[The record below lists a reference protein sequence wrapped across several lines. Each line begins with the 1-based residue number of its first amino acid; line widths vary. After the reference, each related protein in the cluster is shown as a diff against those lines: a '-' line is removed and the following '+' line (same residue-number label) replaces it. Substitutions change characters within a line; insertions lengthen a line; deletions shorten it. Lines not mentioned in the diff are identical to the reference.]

1 MIRLL
6 TMLCMMTALPVL
18 AGNTNDNRRRLLGA
32 SEENPVD
39 ATWLITNPSF
49 ETGYLTGWKTYSSN
63 ADYQGDGTDPEI
75 AVRSDYTMTGKQ
87 GDWLFNAYQWW
98 SGSLSVSQ
106 VVENVPSGVYELS
119 AVVCTWDGREVYL
132 SGNGEKVTATGVNDA
147 TGIPVSVPVVV
158 GEDGVLTITAG
169 SYGAWW
175 VEGHEGET
183 QTFFKLDDV
192 RLTCKGLY
200 ENQVLANFTAAALN
214 VDGLPQKVAFITLNE
229 DGPGSDGTKLIS
241 KYLKLKSYDFIGAS
255 EDFNYHGSLM
265 ESLNDEY
272 DSGQER
278 ATLSAEGLSLDM
290 LLNGF
295 RFDTDG
301 LNLIWKRNKVT
312 ASNETWTQW
321 SHTEPGDGNKYIK
334 KGYRHYDMTLGGGE
348 VIDVYVLHMDAGDV
362 TSSREQQWSQMAD
375 AVNAADASRPKLI
388 IGDTNSRWTREDINA
403 NFVNRLN
410 GFTVGD
416 PWVKFWRDGVFPT
429 PGTGDLTDQTDPA
442 NLTNYEVVDK
452 LLYLNPSATEGALQ
466 LQPRSFRL
474 EQDYTYGTV
483 DGSGNTKALGDHRPA
498 VGEFVLMRV
507 NKVRFLRGDVNRDG
521 SITIADVTALVNFL
535 LGKDDTEPYVYDHEA
550 ADANADGSITIAD
563 VTALVNI
570 LLAK

>member
-1 MIRLL
+1 
-6 TMLCMMTALPVL
+6 MLCMMTALPVL

-49 ETGYLTGWKTYSSN
+49 ETGDLTGWKTYSSN
-63 ADYQGDGTDPEI
+63 ADYQGDGTDLEI

-87 GDWLFNAYQWW
+87 GDWLFNAYHWW
-98 SGSLSVSQ
+98 SGALSVSQ

-200 ENQVLANFTAAALN
+200 ENQELTSFTATALN
-214 VDGLPQKVAFITLNE
+214 VDGLPQKVALVTLNE

-241 KYLKLKSYDFIGAS
+241 KYLKQKGYDFMGVS

-265 ESLNDEY
+265 SELDGEY
-272 DSGQER
+272 DCGTLR
-278 ATLSAEGLSLDM
+278 ATLDITHLSYP
-290 LLNGF
+290 
-295 RFDTDG
+295 FDTDG
-301 LNLIWKRNKVT
+301 LNLIWKTSKVQAT
-312 ASNETWTQW
+312 NESWTRW
-321 SHTEPGDGNKYIK
+321 NDRTNTDGNQFVK
-334 KGYRHYDMTLGGGE
+334 KGYRHYDMTLEGGE
-348 VIDVYVLHMDAGDV
+348 VIDVYVLHMDAGDA
-362 TSSREQQWSQMAD
+362 TSSREGQWRQLAD
-375 AVNAADASRPKLI
+375 AVNAADPNRPKLI

-416 PWVKFWRDGVFPT
+416 PWVKFWRGGVFPQ

-452 LLYLNPSATEGALQ
+452 LLYLNPPTTEGALQ

-498 VGEFVLMRV
+498 VAEFALMRV
-507 NKVRFLRGDVNRDG
+507 SKVKFLRGDVNRTGDIRAG
-521 SITIADVTALVNFL
+521 GNTAGQGRHGAIRL
-535 LGKDDTEPYVYDHEA
+535 
-550 ADANADGSITIAD
+550 
-563 VTALVNI
+563 
-570 LLAK
+570 

>member
-1 MIRLL
+1 
-6 TMLCMMTALPVL
+6 MLCMMTALPVL
-18 AGNTNDNRRRLLGA
+18 AGNTIDNRRRLLGA

-49 ETGYLTGWKTYSSN
+49 ETGDLTGWKTYSSN
-63 ADYQGDGTDPEI
+63 ADYQGDGTDLEI

-87 GDWLFNAYQWW
+87 GNWLFNAYQWW
-98 SGSLSVSQ
+98 SGALSVSQ

-132 SGNGEKVTATGVNDA
+132 SGNGEKVTATGKGDA

-158 GEDGVLTITAG
+158 GEDGVFTITAG

-175 VEGHEGET
+175 VEGHESET

-214 VDGLPQKVAFITLNE
+214 VDGLPQKVLTFELNA

-241 KYLKLKSYDFIGAS
+241 KYLKQKGYDFIGVS

-272 DSGQER
+272 DSGTIR
-278 ATLSAEGLSLDM
+278 TTLSVGGIFS
-290 LLNGF
+290 GF
-295 RFDTDG
+295 PFDTDG
-301 LNLIWKRNKVT
+301 LNLIWKTSKAQAT
-312 ASNETWTQW
+312 NESWTRW
-321 SHTEPGDGNKYIK
+321 NDRTDTDGNQFVK
-334 KGYRHYDMTLGGGE
+334 KGYRHYDMTLEGGE
-348 VIDVYVLHMDAGDV
+348 VIDVYVLHMDAGDA
-362 TSSREQQWSQMAD
+362 TSSREGQWRQLAD
-375 AVNAADASRPKLI
+375 AVNAADPNRPKLI

-416 PWVKFWRDGVFPT
+416 PWVKFWRGGVFPQ

-498 VGEFVLMRV
+498 VAEFALMRV
-507 NKVRFLRGDVNRDG
+507 SKVKFLRGDVNRDG
-521 SITIADVTALVNFL
+521 SITIADVTALVNVL

>member
-1 MIRLL
+1 MNKMIRLL

-49 ETGYLTGWKTYSSN
+49 ETGDLTGWKTYSSN
-63 ADYQGDGTDPEI
+63 ADYQGDGTDLEI

-87 GDWLFNAYQWW
+87 GDWLFNAYHWW
-98 SGSLSVSQ
+98 SGALSVSQ

-175 VEGHEGET
+175 VEGHESET

-321 SHTEPGDGNKYIK
+321 SHT
-334 KGYRHYDMTLGGGE
+334 
-348 VIDVYVLHMDAGDV
+348 
-362 TSSREQQWSQMAD
+362 
-375 AVNAADASRPKLI
+375 
-388 IGDTNSRWTREDINA
+388 
-403 NFVNRLN
+403 
-410 GFTVGD
+410 
-416 PWVKFWRDGVFPT
+416 
-429 PGTGDLTDQTDPA
+429 
-442 NLTNYEVVDK
+442 
-452 LLYLNPSATEGALQ
+452 
-466 LQPRSFRL
+466 
-474 EQDYTYGTV
+474 
-483 DGSGNTKALGDHRPA
+483 
-498 VGEFVLMRV
+498 
-507 NKVRFLRGDVNRDG
+507 
-521 SITIADVTALVNFL
+521 
-535 LGKDDTEPYVYDHEA
+535 
-550 ADANADGSITIAD
+550 
-563 VTALVNI
+563 
-570 LLAK
+570 

>member
-1 MIRLL
+1 MNKMIRLL

-18 AGNTNDNRRRLLGA
+18 ADNTNDNRRRLLGA

-49 ETGYLTGWKTYSSN
+49 ETGDLTGWTTFCD
-63 ADYQGDGTDPEI
+63 ATDYQGDGTDLEI

-87 GDWLFNAYQWW
+87 GDWLFNAYHWW
-98 SGSLSVSQ
+98 SGALSISQ
-106 VVENVPSGVYELS
+106 VVQNVPSGVYELS

-132 SGNGEKVTATGVNDA
+132 SGNGEKVTATGKGDA

-158 GEDGVLTITAG
+158 GEDGMFTITAG
-169 SYGAWW
+169 SYAAWW
-175 VEGHEGET
+175 LEGHEGET

-200 ENQVLANFTAAALN
+200 ENQELTSFTATALN
-214 VDGLPQKVAFITLNE
+214 VDGLPSLINN
-229 DGPGSDGTKLIS
+229 DGPGSNGTKLIS
-241 KYLKLKSYDFIGAS
+241 TYLKNKDYDIIGISEDFEYHDELKSYMTGYS
-255 EDFNYHGSLM
+255 WGTYRGSVNV
-265 ESLNDEY
+265 LNLF
-272 DSGQER
+272 SP
-278 ATLSAEGLSLDM
+278 A
-290 LLNGF
+290 N
-295 RFDTDG
+295 TDG
-301 LNLIWKRNKVT
+301 LEFAWNTNTVSVT
-312 ASNETWTQW
+312 NESWTQW
-321 SHTEPGDGNKYIK
+321 SHSESGDGNQYIK
-334 KGYRHYDMTLGGGE
+334 KGFRHYDMTLDGGQ

-362 TSSREQQWSQMAD
+362 VSSREQQWSQMAD
-375 AVNAADASRPKLI
+375 VINAADPNRPKLI

-416 PWVKFWRDGVFPT
+416 PWVKFWRGGVFPQ

-452 LLYLNPSATEGALQ
+452 LLYLNPSTTEGALQ

-507 NKVRFLRGDVNRDG
+507 NKLRFLRGDVNRDG
-521 SITIADVTALVNFL
+521 EISIADVTALVNVL
-535 LGKDDTEPYVYDHEA
+535 LGKDDAEPYVYDHEA

-570 LLAK
+570 LLVK

>member
-1 MIRLL
+1 MNKMLRLL

-18 AGNTNDNRRRLLGA
+18 AGNTIDNRRRLLGA

-49 ETGYLTGWKTYSSN
+49 ETGDLTGWTTYCS
-63 ADYQGDGTDPEI
+63 AGDYQGDGTDPEI

-87 GDWLFNAYQWW
+87 GDWLFNAYHWW
-98 SGSLSVSQ
+98 SGALSVSQ
-106 VVENVPSGVYELS
+106 VVAHVPCGEYDLS
-119 AVVCTWDGREVYL
+119 AVVCTWGGREAYL
-132 SGNGEKVTATGVNDA
+132 STNGATVTATGVNDQ
-147 TGIPVSVPVVV
+147 TGIPVTVPVTV
-158 GEDGVLTITAG
+158 GPDGMLTITVG
-169 SYGAWW
+169 SHAAWW
-175 VEGHEGET
+175 LEGHEGET

-192 RLTCKGLY
+192 RLTCRGLY
-200 ENQVLANFTAAALN
+200 ENQELANFTAAALN
-214 VDGLPQKVAFITLNE
+214 VDGLPQKILTYELNA

-241 KYLKLKSYDFIGAS
+241 KYLKQKSYDFIGAS

-272 DSGQER
+272 DSGTIR
-278 ATLSAEGLSLDM
+278 ATLSVEGIFS
-290 LLNGF
+290 GF
-295 RFDTDG
+295 PFDTDG

-312 ASNETWTQW
+312 ASNETWTKW
-321 SHTEPGDGNKYIK
+321 SHSESGDGNQYIK
-334 KGYRHYDMTLGGGE
+334 KGYRHYDMTLEGGE
-348 VIDVYVLHMDAGDV
+348 VIDVYVLHMDAGDA
-362 TSSREQQWSQMAD
+362 TSSREGQWRQLAD
-375 AVNAADASRPKLI
+375 AVNAADPNRPKLI
-388 IGDTNSRWTREDINA
+388 IGDTNSRWTREDINT

-416 PWVKFWRDGVFPT
+416 PWVKFWRGGVFPT

-521 SITIADVTALVNFL
+521 SITIADVTALVNVL
-535 LGKDDTEPYVYDHEA
+535 LGKDDAEPYAYDHEA

>member
-1 MIRLL
+1 
-6 TMLCMMTALPVL
+6 MLCMMTALPTM
-18 AGNTNDNRRRLLGA
+18 ANNTNDNRRRLLGA
-32 SEENPVD
+32 SEESPVD

-49 ETGYLTGWKTYSSN
+49 ETGDLTGWTTYCS
-63 ADYQGDGTDPEI
+63 AGDYQGDGSDPEI

-87 GDWLFNAYQWW
+87 GDWLFNAYHWW

-175 VEGHEGET
+175 VEGHESET

-200 ENQVLANFTAAALN
+200 EYQVLANFTAAALN

-241 KYLKLKSYDFIGAS
+241 KYLKQKGYDLIGVS

-265 ESLNDEY
+265 SELDGDYSCGTL
-272 DSGQER
+272 R
-278 ATLSAEGLSLDM
+278 ATLDITHLSYP
-290 LLNGF
+290 
-295 RFDTDG
+295 FDTDG
-301 LNLIWKRNKVT
+301 LNLIWKTSKAQAT
-312 ASNETWTQW
+312 NESWTRW
-321 SHTEPGDGNKYIK
+321 NDRTDTDGNQFVK
-334 KGYRHYDMTLGGGE
+334 KGYRHYDMTLEGGE
-348 VIDVYVLHMDAGDV
+348 VIDVYVLHMDAGDA
-362 TSSREQQWSQMAD
+362 TSSREGQWRQLAD
-375 AVNAADASRPKLI
+375 AVNAADPNRPKLI

-416 PWVKFWRDGVFPT
+416 PWVKFWRGGVFPT

-521 SITIADVTALVNFL
+521 SITIADVTALVNIL
-535 LGKDDTEPYVYDHEA
+535 LGKDDAEPYAYDHEA

>member
-1 MIRLL
+1 
-6 TMLCMMTALPVL
+6 MLCMMTALPVL
-18 AGNTNDNRRRLLGA
+18 AGNTIDNRRRLLGA
-32 SEENPVD
+32 SEENHVD

-49 ETGYLTGWKTYSSN
+49 ETGDLTGWKTYSSN
-63 ADYQGDGTDPEI
+63 ADYQGDGTDLEI

-87 GDWLFNAYQWW
+87 GNWLFNAYQWW
-98 SGSLSVSQ
+98 SGALSVSQ

-132 SGNGEKVTATGVNDA
+132 SGNGEKVTATGKGDA

-158 GEDGVLTITAG
+158 GEDGVFTITAG

-175 VEGHEGET
+175 VEGHESET

-214 VDGLPQKVAFITLNE
+214 VDGLPQKVLTFELNA

-241 KYLKLKSYDFIGAS
+241 KYLKQKGYDFIGVS

-272 DSGQER
+272 DSGTIR
-278 ATLSAEGLSLDM
+278 TTLSVGGIFS
-290 LLNGF
+290 GF
-295 RFDTDG
+295 PFDTDG
-301 LNLIWKRNKVT
+301 LNLIWKTSKAQAT
-312 ASNETWTQW
+312 NESWTRW
-321 SHTEPGDGNKYIK
+321 NDRTNTDGNQFVK
-334 KGYRHYDMTLGGGE
+334 KGYRHYDMTLEGGE
-348 VIDVYVLHMDAGDV
+348 VIDVYVLHMDAGDA
-362 TSSREQQWSQMAD
+362 TSSREGQWRQLAD
-375 AVNAADASRPKLI
+375 AVNAADPNRPKLI

-416 PWVKFWRDGVFPT
+416 PWVKFWRGGVFPQ

-483 DGSGNTKALGDHRPA
+483 DGSCNTKALGDHRPA
-498 VGEFVLMRV
+498 VAEFALMRV
-507 NKVRFLRGDVNRDG
+507 SKVKFLRGDVNRDG
-521 SITIADVTALVNFL
+521 SITIADVTALVNVL

>member
-32 SEENPVD
+32 SEESPVD

-49 ETGYLTGWKTYSSN
+49 ETGDLTGWKTYSSN

-132 SGNGEKVTATGVNDA
+132 SGNGEKVTATGKGDA

-158 GEDGVLTITAG
+158 GEDGVFTITAG

-175 VEGHEGET
+175 VEGHESET

-241 KYLKLKSYDFIGAS
+241 KYLKQKGYDLIGVS

-265 ESLNDEY
+265 SELDGDYSCGTL
-272 DSGQER
+272 R
-278 ATLSAEGLSLDM
+278 ATLDITHLSYP
-290 LLNGF
+290 
-295 RFDTDG
+295 FDTDG
-301 LNLIWKRNKVT
+301 LNLIWKTSKVQAT
-312 ASNETWTQW
+312 NESWTRW
-321 SHTEPGDGNKYIK
+321 NDRTDTDGNQFVK
-334 KGYRHYDMTLGGGE
+334 KGYRHYDMTLEGGE
-348 VIDVYVLHMDAGDV
+348 VIDVYVLHMDAGDAIG
-362 TSSREQQWSQMAD
+362 SREGQWRQLAD
-375 AVNAADASRPKLI
+375 VVNAADPNRPKLI

-416 PWVKFWRDGVFPT
+416 PWVKFWRGGVFPT

-452 LLYLNPSATEGALQ
+452 LLYLNPTATEGALQ

-521 SITIADVTALVNFL
+521 SITIADVTALVNVL
-535 LGKDDTEPYVYDHEA
+535 LGKDDAEPYVYDHEA

-563 VTALVNI
+563 VTTLVNI
-570 LLAK
+570 LLVK

>member
-1 MIRLL
+1 
-6 TMLCMMTALPVL
+6 MLCMMTALPVL

-32 SEENPVD
+32 SEESPVD

-49 ETGYLTGWKTYSSN
+49 ETGDLTGWKTYSSN
-63 ADYQGDGTDPEI
+63 ADYQGDGTDQEI

-132 SGNGEKVTATGVNDA
+132 SGNGEKVTATGKGDA

-158 GEDGVLTITAG
+158 GEDGVFTITAG

-175 VEGHEGET
+175 VEGHESET

-200 ENQVLANFTAAALN
+200 ENQKLANFTAAALN

-241 KYLKLKSYDFIGAS
+241 KYLKQKSYDLIGVS

-265 ESLNDEY
+265 SELDGDYSCGTL
-272 DSGQER
+272 R
-278 ATLSAEGLSLDM
+278 ATLDITHLSYP
-290 LLNGF
+290 
-295 RFDTDG
+295 FDTDG
-301 LNLIWKRNKVT
+301 LNLIWKTSKAQAT
-312 ASNETWTQW
+312 NESWTRW
-321 SHTEPGDGNKYIK
+321 NDRTDTDGNQFVK
-334 KGYRHYDMTLGGGE
+334 KGYRHYDMTLEGGE
-348 VIDVYVLHMDAGDV
+348 VIDVYVLHMDAGDA
-362 TSSREQQWSQMAD
+362 TSSREGQWRQLAD
-375 AVNAADASRPKLI
+375 AVNAADPNRPKLI
-388 IGDTNSRWTREDINA
+388 IGDTNSRWTREDINT

-416 PWVKFWRDGVFPT
+416 PWVKFWRGGVFPT
-429 PGTGDLTDQTDPA
+429 PGMGDLTDQTDPA

-507 NKVRFLRGDVNRDG
+507 NKVQFLRGDVNRDG
-521 SITIADVTALVNFL
+521 SITIADVTALVNVL
-535 LGKDDTEPYVYDHEA
+535 LGKDDTDLTSMTMKPP
-550 ADANADGSITIAD
+550 TRTP
-563 VTALVNI
+563 TAPSRLPM
-570 LLAK
+570 

>member
-1 MIRLL
+1 MNKILRLL

-18 AGNTNDNRRRLLGA
+18 ADNTNDNRRRLLGA

-49 ETGYLTGWKTYSSN
+49 ETGDLTGWTTYCS
-63 ADYQGDGTDPEI
+63 AGDYQGDGTDPEI
-75 AVRSDYTMTGKQ
+75 AVSSDYTMTGKQ
-87 GDWLFNAYQWW
+87 GDWLFNAYHWW
-98 SGSLSVSQ
+98 SGALSVSQ

-158 GEDGVLTITAG
+158 GEDGVFTITAG

-214 VDGLPQKVAFITLNE
+214 VDGLPQKILTYELNA

-241 KYLKLKSYDFIGAS
+241 KYLKQKSYDFIGAS

-362 TSSREQQWSQMAD
+362 VSSREQQWSQLAD
-375 AVNAADASRPKLI
+375 AVNAADPNRPKLI
-388 IGDTNSRWTREDINA
+388 IGDTNSRWTREDIRT
-403 NFVNRLN
+403 NFCQRL
-410 GFTVGD
+410 TLYDVAD
-416 PWVKFWRDGVFPT
+416 PWALLWRNGVTPT
-429 PGTGDLTDQTDPA
+429 TDMADLTDESDVA
-442 NLTNYEVVDK
+442 DLSRYEVVDK
-452 LLYLNPSATEGALQ
+452 ILLINPIADGLKLYPA
-466 LQPRSFRL
+466 SFRI
-474 EQDYTYGTV
+474 EQDYTYGHVNGTD
-483 DGSGNTKALGDHRPA
+483 DGKWLGDHRPVVVDIRLA
-498 VGEFVLMRV
+498 DVHEVTTV
-507 NKVRFLRGDVNRDG
+507 VGDVNRDG
-521 SITIADVTALVNFL
+521 D
-535 LGKDDTEPYVYDHEA
+535 
-550 ADANADGSITIAD
+550 ITIAD

-570 LLAK
+570 ILGKN

>member
-1 MIRLL
+1 
-6 TMLCMMTALPVL
+6 MLCMMTALPVL

-32 SEENPVD
+32 SEESPVD

-49 ETGYLTGWKTYSSN
+49 ETGDLTGWTTYCS
-63 ADYQGDGTDPEI
+63 AGDYQGDGTDLEI

-87 GDWLFNAYQWW
+87 GDWLFNAYHWW
-98 SGSLSVSQ
+98 SGALSVSQ

-158 GEDGVLTITAG
+158 GEDGVFTITAG

-175 VEGHEGET
+175 VEGHESET

-200 ENQVLANFTAAALN
+200 EYQVLANFTAAALN
-214 VDGLPQKVAFITLNE
+214 VDGLPQKVLTFELNA

-241 KYLKLKSYDFIGAS
+241 KYLKQKGYDFIGVS

-272 DSGQER
+272 DSGTIR
-278 ATLSAEGLSLDM
+278 TTLSVGGIFS
-290 LLNGF
+290 GF
-295 RFDTDG
+295 PFDTDG
-301 LNLIWKRNKVT
+301 LNLIWKRAQVQ
-312 ASNETWTQW
+312 ASGESWTRW
-321 SHTEPGDGNKYIK
+321 NDRTDTDGNQYVK
-334 KGYRHYDMTLGGGE
+334 KGYRHYDMTLSDGTL
-348 VIDVYVLHMDAGDV
+348 IDVYVLHMDAGDV
-362 TSSREQQWSQMAD
+362 VSSREQQWNQLAD
-375 AVNAADASRPKLI
+375 AVNAADPNRPKLI

-416 PWVKFWRDGVFPT
+416 PWVKFWRGGVFPT

-452 LLYLNPSATEGALQ
+452 LLYLNPALSEGALQ

-498 VGEFVLMRV
+498 VAEFALMRV
-507 NKVRFLRGDVNRDG
+507 NKVQFLRGDVNRDG
-521 SITIADVTALVNFL
+521 SITIADVTALVNVL

-570 LLAK
+570 LLVK

>member
-1 MIRLL
+1 MKMIRLL

-18 AGNTNDNRRRLLGA
+18 AGNTNDNRRQLLGA

-49 ETGYLTGWKTYSSN
+49 ETGDLTGWKTYSSN

-75 AVRSDYTMTGKQ
+75 AVRSDYTMTEMQ

-119 AVVCTWDGREVYL
+119 AVVCTWEGREVYL

-158 GEDGVLTITAG
+158 GEDGMFTITVG

-175 VEGHEGET
+175 VEGHESET

-200 ENQVLANFTAAALN
+200 EYQELANFTAAALN
-214 VDGLPQKVAFITLNE
+214 VDGLPQKVAFVTLNE

-241 KYLKLKSYDFIGAS
+241 KYLKQKGYDLIGVS

-265 ESLNDEY
+265 SELDGEY
-272 DSGQER
+272 ACGTLR
-278 ATLSAEGLSLDM
+278 ATLDITHLSIP
-290 LLNGF
+290 
-295 RFDTDG
+295 FDTDG
-301 LNLIWKRNKVT
+301 LNLIWKTSKVQAT
-312 ASNETWTQW
+312 NESWTRW
-321 SHTEPGDGNKYIK
+321 NDRTDTDGNQFVK
-334 KGYRHYDMTLGGGE
+334 KGYRHYDMTLEGGE
-348 VIDVYVLHMDAGDV
+348 VIDVYVLHMDAGDA
-362 TSSREQQWSQMAD
+362 TSSREGQWRQLAD
-375 AVNAADASRPKLI
+375 AVNAADPNRPKLI

-416 PWVKFWRDGVFPT
+416 PWVKFWRGGVFPT

-498 VGEFVLMRV
+498 VAEFALMRV

-521 SITIADVTALVNFL
+521 SITIADVTALVNVL
-535 LGKDDTEPYVYDHEA
+535 LGKDDAEPYVYDHEA

-563 VTALVNI
+563 VAALVNI